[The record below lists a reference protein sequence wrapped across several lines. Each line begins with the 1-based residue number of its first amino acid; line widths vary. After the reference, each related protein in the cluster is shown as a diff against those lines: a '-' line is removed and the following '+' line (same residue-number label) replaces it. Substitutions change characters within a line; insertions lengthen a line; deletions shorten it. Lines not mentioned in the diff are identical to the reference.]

1 MVWYD
6 FVILAILVYGI
17 WQGAARGLV
26 MQLAWI
32 IAIVLCFEFADKLSP
47 QIESYIGVEPPLRHW
62 IAMFILYLGFSLGS
76 FLAARS
82 LSNAIEKAKFKDF
95 DRHLGGLFGLVK
107 GVVLSLVLTFFAV
120 TLTESLQETVVRS
133 KTGHIAC
140 LILDV
145 IKPLTPEDA
154 HPLIT
159 DSLKKY
165 STALEQVRN
174 EHEGVEASPENIL
187 KDLLGDHQDHNN
199 RMSNHLDDDFN
210 VSAGGSQRKTS
221 LGPSYERLLN
231 VLPNSVRA
239 QMNTGSFRDR
249 WERLSPNERD
259 EWVTDLK
266 YATNAQMPQL
276 LEQLYDS
283 FSGQGRGVEMQVDPR
298 LVERIAAEYSEYDDP
313 QLVIVR
319 IRQYLKGLSE
329 PIQTAVLEDWYA
341 DLDTTNSQRDPDTR
355 TDGDTRID
363 DRILSQMSR
372 AGVRIEQLAD
382 NDLQAR
388 LLRSR

>member
-6 FVILAILVYGI
+6 FVILAILVYGV

-32 IAIVLCFEFADKLSP
+32 AAIVSCFEFADNLAP

-76 FLAARS
+76 FLVARS
-82 LSNAIEKAKFKDF
+82 LSNALEKAKFKDF

-120 TLTESLQETVVRS
+120 TLSESLQETVVRS
-133 KTGHIAC
+133 ETGHIAC
-140 LILDV
+140 WILDF
-145 IKPLTPEDA
+145 IKPFTPEDA

-165 STALEQVRN
+165 ETALQQVHD
-174 EHEGVEASPENIL
+174 EHQGVEASPENIL
-187 KDLLGDHQDHNN
+187 KDLLGGHQDHEGNVTN
-199 RMSNHLDDDFN
+199 RLDDDFG
-210 VSAGGSQRKTS
+210 VSEGRSRRETSVGS
-221 LGPSYERLLN
+221 SYDALLS
-231 VLPNSVRA
+231 VLPKSVRD
-239 QMNTGSFRDR
+239 QMSLASFRDR
-249 WERLSPNERD
+249 WERMSSNERD

-266 YATNAQMPQL
+266 YATDAQMPRL
-276 LEQLYDS
+276 LERLYSS
-283 FSGQGRGVEMQVDPR
+283 FGGQGRGLETQVDPR
-298 LVERIAAEYSEYDDP
+298 LVERIAAEYSDYDDP

-319 IRQYLKGLSE
+319 IKQYLKGLSE

-341 DLDTTNSQRDPDTR
+341 DLDTTGRRRDPDTR

-363 DRILSQMSR
+363 DRILNQLR
-372 AGVRIEQLAD
+372 QAGVRIEQLAD

>member
-6 FVILAILVYGI
+6 FVILAILVYGV

-32 IAIVLCFEFADKLSP
+32 IAIVACFQFADKLAP
-47 QIESYIGVEPPLRHW
+47 QIESHISVEPPLRHW

-76 FLAARS
+76 FLVARS
-82 LSNAIEKAKFKDF
+82 LSNAIEKAKLKDF

-120 TLTESLQETVVRS
+120 TLSESLQETVVRS
-133 KTGHIAC
+133 RTGHIAC
-140 LILDV
+140 LILDA

-165 STALEQVRN
+165 ETALQQVHD
-174 EHEGVEASPENIL
+174 EHQGIEASPENIL
-187 KDLLGDHQDHNN
+187 KDLLGGHDD
-199 RMSNHLDDDFN
+199 STANHLDDDFG
-210 VSAGGSQRKTS
+210 VSAGGSRRETS
-221 LGPSYERLLN
+221 LGSSYDALLN
-231 VLPNSVRA
+231 VLPNSVRD
-239 QMNTGSFRDR
+239 QMSRGSYRDR
-249 WERLSPNERD
+249 WEQLSSDERD

-266 YATNAQMPQL
+266 YATDAQTPRL
-276 LEQLYDS
+276 LERLYSS
-283 FSGQGRGVEMQVDPR
+283 FGGEGRGLETQVDPR

-319 IRQYLKGLSE
+319 IREYLKGLSE

-341 DLDTTNSQRDPDTR
+341 DLDTTGSQRDPDTR

-363 DRILSQMSR
+363 DRILNQLSR
-372 AGVRIEQLAD
+372 AGVRIDQLAD